1 VLPCYP
7 TPDPKAGK
15 SQVGEPQ
22 ARDPNLVP
30 EPMLP
35 VADEAGAPRP
45 IGPERLRA
53 LREAILSGAYPGE
66 AEVTDG
72 LASLFRKPGP
82 PPGGSPPPPRLS
94 S

>member
-1 VLPCYP
+1 
-7 TPDPKAGK
+7 
-15 SQVGEPQ
+15 
-22 ARDPNLVP
+22 
-30 EPMLP
+30 MLP
-35 VADEAGAPRP
+35 TADETGAPRP

-72 LASLFRKPGP
+72 LASLFRKSAP
-82 PPGGSPPPPRLS
+82 PPGGKPPAPEKS